1 MKVTKTISLDQET
14 ARIAGRMNN
23 FSRFVR
29 VAIHAWAMGD
39 DIEEAL
45 RRQRLWKRVADH
57 LMFTLQLETQWDEE
71 KMQDELME
79 AMASARNQ
87 EEFDVKRS

>member
-45 RRQRLWKRVADH
+45 RRQRLWKRVTDH
-57 LMFTLQLETQWDEE
+57 LLAVIEHESERDQEQ
-71 KMQDELME
+71 MQDLLMD

-87 EEFDVKRS
+87 EEFDIQRS